1 MTTDNK
7 TLAVD
12 VLAVM
17 NSASLS
23 LFEACRNADARSLD
37 KARAA
42 VAELIQIAMEF
53 SDYVAVDH
61 NDTSLLDRED
71 MWDRLGSA
79 VSRVKGES
87 A

>member
-17 NSASLS
+17 DHESDRIEERIGYGL
-23 LFEACRNADARSLD
+23 ADDLRD
-37 KARAA
+37 ARAA
-42 VAELIQIAMEF
+42 VAELIEALDLAAYGEYLPESVEQQIR
-53 SDYVAVDH
+53 
-61 NDTSLLDRED
+61 TSL
-71 MWDRLGSA
+71 A
-79 VSRVKGES
+79 RVRGES